1 MNKKTS
7 HTKELKSMKDN
18 DKPVKRKRKKAE
30 DKPHYVNAREFE
42 DALIKYYDDNIITNY
57 LGDSIQK
64 IAQGLS
70 YAGNFI
76 NYCVDEQTEALTKR
90 GWLNHSEISTD
101 DQILSYD
108 VKTKQLVWS
117 KINDIFTGDYDDLMF
132 KLDVKGMDA
141 LVTPNHKFVG
151 LENGIKP
158 IDDFRTDEHIVLMGY
173 HVSDEGVEKKHSDDF
188 VKLVGWAVT
197 EGNYLY
203 GKFTNSV
210 QIFQKEGEKADKIRN
225 VFSSLNLEY
234 KEYKWTNPEI
244 KCFRFKGDYAN
255 KVVDVSRDKVL
266 SMDFILELTQDQRMM
281 LIDTMISGDGYR
293 RPNANKNKTGWSYA
307 QKDKK
312 HVDSFIALCT
322 LAGLTTSTTLSK
334 KIYGF
339 TKSPYYTINIYQDAK
354 LYCKVENI
362 DMHGGRAK
370 AGGNRLNGNAISNK
384 PTVHYKG
391 NIWCP
396 STEYG
401 TFVCRRGKYVYVT
414 GNSYKED
421 MVGDAVLKMYQ
432 AILHKKFKLNQGFSP
447 FGYFTTIAYHA
458 FICRIKKE
466 KKHHEVVEE
475 YKERNFDIM
484 MNDNEEYGSSKVYT
498 RPASI
503 DKIDNY

>member
-42 DALIKYYDDNIITNY
+42 DALIKYYDDGIITNY

-101 DQILSYD
+101 DQIQSYD

-117 KINDIFTGDYDDLMF
+117 KIKDIYKGDYDGNMI
-132 KLDVKGMDA
+132 KLDSDVIDA
-141 LVTPNHKFVG
+141 FVTPNHKFVCQ
-151 LENGIKP
+151 EHGIKP
-158 IDDFRTDEHIVLMGY
+158 IEEFKDGDNMLTHPNPDFFQNFSEIT
-173 HVSDEGVEKKHSDDF
+173 KK
-188 VKLVGWAVT
+188 
-197 EGNYLY
+197 
-203 GKFTNSV
+203 
-210 QIFQKEGEKADKIRN
+210 
-225 VFSSLNLEY
+225 
-234 KEYKWTNPEI
+234 EI
-244 KCFRFKGDYAN
+244 Y
-255 KVVDVSRDKVL
+255 
-266 SMDFILELTQDQRMM
+266 
-281 LIDTMISGDGYR
+281 
-293 RPNANKNKTGWSYA
+293 
-307 QKDKK
+307 
-312 HVDSFIALCT
+312 
-322 LAGLTTSTTLSK
+322 
-334 KIYGF
+334 
-339 TKSPYYTINIYQDAK
+339 
-354 LYCKVENI
+354 
-362 DMHGGRAK
+362 
-370 AGGNRLNGNAISNK
+370 
-384 PTVHYKG
+384 YKG
-391 NIWCP
+391 KIWCP

>member
-76 NYCVDEQTEALTKR
+76 NY
-90 GWLNHSEISTD
+90 
-101 DQILSYD
+101 
-108 VKTKQLVWS
+108 
-117 KINDIFTGDYDDLMF
+117 
-132 KLDVKGMDA
+132 
-141 LVTPNHKFVG
+141 
-151 LENGIKP
+151 
-158 IDDFRTDEHIVLMGY
+158 
-173 HVSDEGVEKKHSDDF
+173 
-188 VKLVGWAVT
+188 
-197 EGNYLY
+197 
-203 GKFTNSV
+203 
-210 QIFQKEGEKADKIRN
+210 
-225 VFSSLNLEY
+225 
-234 KEYKWTNPEI
+234 
-244 KCFRFKGDYAN
+244 
-255 KVVDVSRDKVL
+255 
-266 SMDFILELTQDQRMM
+266 
-281 LIDTMISGDGYR
+281 
-293 RPNANKNKTGWSYA
+293 
-307 QKDKK
+307 
-312 HVDSFIALCT
+312 
-322 LAGLTTSTTLSK
+322 
-334 KIYGF
+334 
-339 TKSPYYTINIYQDAK
+339 
-354 LYCKVENI
+354 
-362 DMHGGRAK
+362 
-370 AGGNRLNGNAISNK
+370 
-384 PTVHYKG
+384 
-391 NIWCP
+391 
-396 STEYG
+396 
-401 TFVCRRGKYVYVT
+401 
-414 GNSYKED
+414 SYKED

-466 KKHHEVVEE
+466 KKHHEVIEE